1 MNEQAEGM
9 QKSNVTIAL
18 KVEEREV
25 SGDDPWQDDL
35 LRRGEIA
42 KRLTNMVA
50 HQPVPLTICLNGGWG
65 TGKTFLLKRWQKGL
79 EKQGFKA
86 IYFNAWEDDFC
97 DDPLLSIIGQMWDY
111 FEKGKGGKIKRIVES
126 VKKDAASLVWANIKG
141 VVNNKTGLILEIDQ
155 GDQTERNLIDE
166 YLKQTRTRAELKKRL
181 RKMATAVYEE
191 SGQPL
196 VFIIDELDR
205 CRPTFAIELLER
217 VKHIFDVDN
226 MVFVLGINRDELAKS
241 LKSVYGEIDSEV
253 YLRRFFDFDF
263 ELRQVDSSAFASS
276 MIQRFQ
282 LVDAFQN
289 LSKASGKAVHMHDYD
304 NYIIVFPKLWSA
316 LRLSLRDID
325 YCVRLLAFLARN
337 VNPGSF
343 THPFLLGLLV
353 AMKFKN
359 PKVYA
364 DLIGGDF
371 ETREIMDFLDR
382 ELTPDLIDEDLS
394 RYLDRTEGF
403 LYCADNSEDN
413 ANRKPNMLGEAALQ
427 EIVGLLS
434 SSISDCRV
442 LSRRAQSANPYD
454 RERIA
459 EAIVAGRTQ
468 LHVDSETFSRLAA
481 LIDIYQPMLMR

>member
-1 MNEQAEGM
+1 
-9 QKSNVTIAL
+9 
-18 KVEEREV
+18 
-25 SGDDPWQDDL
+25 
-35 LRRGEIA
+35 
-42 KRLTNMVA
+42 
-50 HQPVPLTICLNGGWG
+50 
-65 TGKTFLLKRWQKGL
+65 
-79 EKQGFKA
+79 
-86 IYFNAWEDDFC
+86 
-97 DDPLLSIIGQMWDY
+97 
-111 FEKGKGGKIKRIVES
+111 
-126 VKKDAASLVWANIKG
+126 
-141 VVNNKTGLILEIDQ
+141 
-155 GDQTERNLIDE
+155 
-166 YLKQTRTRAELKKRL
+166 
-181 RKMATAVYEE
+181 
-191 SGQPL
+191 
-196 VFIIDELDR
+196 
-205 CRPTFAIELLER
+205 
-217 VKHIFDVDN
+217 
-226 MVFVLGINRDELAKS
+226 
-241 LKSVYGEIDSEV
+241 
-253 YLRRFFDFDF
+253 
-263 ELRQVDSSAFASS
+263 
-276 MIQRFQ
+276 
-282 LVDAFQN
+282 
-289 LSKASGKAVHMHDYD
+289 MHDYD